1 MPKKFNVAIIHGRT
15 RTRKSIENY
24 VRELGFIPR
33 ILMNEYSAETIFTR
47 FRDLIWAD
55 IHCAVVLLTAD
66 DLIAND
72 KRRARQNVVFELGY
86 CFGAFDSIPDDAD
99 YKAENAI
106 IVIEE
111 EGVELFA
118 DITGVTTIKFERGKL
133 SKEKDKIVQALANS
147 FNSAKLHYRLKH

>member
-99 YKAENAI
+99 YK
-106 IVIEE
+106 
-111 EGVELFA
+111 
-118 DITGVTTIKFERGKL
+118 
-133 SKEKDKIVQALANS
+133 S
-147 FNSAKLHYRLKH
+147 